1 MEGIYDDL
9 RERYTDGPIML
20 MIGSYG
26 IPERSL
32 SQCVEVA
39 EQLGRKLGGTAPR
52 VALARM
58 LGMSE
63 RGGAFAAKIAGM
75 RSWHIV
81 HGRGT
86 LRLTAA
92 GQQVAM
98 PRSVSEK
105 TRAMRDL
112 ALSVP
117 IVGQLSGRF
126 ASWPPEPSDLGLALE
141 DITGEDRASIRPL
154 LKSVSRVLEELGQ
167 LISLGPDHE
176 LNESPSA
183 GIGGSRVIDR
193 DSWIEISLGNTRI
206 SMPETAANLEA
217 AILVLRARMERNMAR
232 SVRSLT

>member
-1 MEGIYDDL
+1 
-9 RERYTDGPIML
+9 ML
-20 MIGSYG
+20 MIGDYC

-32 SQCVEVA
+32 SQCVKVA
-39 EQLGRKLGGTAPR
+39 EQLGRNLGGTAPR
-52 VALARM
+52 IALARM

-86 LRLTAA
+86 LRLTTA
-92 GQQVAM
+92 GQKAAM

-126 ASWPPEPSDLGLALE
+126 ASWPPEPADLELALE
-141 DITGEDRASIRPL
+141 DITGEDRASIRSV
-154 LKSVSRVLEELGQ
+154 LKSVSKVLEELGQ
-167 LISLGPDHE
+167 LISLGSHHE
-176 LNESPSA
+176 LNESPTV
-183 GIGGSRVIDR
+183 GIEESRIIDR
-193 DSWIEISLGNTRI
+193 DHWIEIALGNTHI

-217 AILVLRARMERNMAR
+217 AILVLRARMERNTA
-232 SVRSLT
+232 VRGTESLI